1 VKSFDAIVVGL
12 GAAGCHVVRVLAAK
26 GLRVA
31 AVEAGGM
38 LAPRDLPERA
48 PPMSNWRRALAWR
61 RPVQSRS
68 ISFHPALAHLYVD
81 DRDHPYRTRGGD
93 RFLWIRG
100 QQVGGRLHTWAR
112 MSLRLAP
119 RDFVRARE
127 DGYGIVWPIDYAEL
141 APYYDEVERHR
152 GLSGGI
158 DEIADL
164 PDGCISVRR
173 DLSPRA
179 RRFAERVEQR
189 LPGHRVIVP
198 RVLASGTGPMPSPL
212 EEALARGTV
221 TMMVDSPVARIV
233 LDDAGQHALG
243 VERVR
248 SDGSREL
255 VRGDLVFLCA
265 STIESLRILLAS
277 RHAKHPDGIGN
288 AQDLLGRFVLDHNFV
303 VAAGSVGAEDRER
316 SHADEERDGD
326 TLDLGSK
333 LDFYVPDVG
342 GPVGSR
348 DFVRGFGVQ
357 GTIGPTTWGMGCF
370 GEMLPMA
377 ENRVTLSRRVDVH
390 GLAVP
395 NIAVRRSAN
404 DKRMIAAQK
413 RALVDLSRAGD
424 LRIEMPLPS
433 LLRSL
438 LWRAVGPEVGVMHI
452 GLAIH
457 ECGGAR
463 MGSHPGE
470 SVLDPEQRVWGVP
483 SVVVA
488 DGAALPSTG
497 CQNPTLTIMALAT
510 RAATLAVR

>member
-1 VKSFDAIVVGL
+1 MKSFDAIVVGL

-26 GLRVA
+26 GLRIA
-31 AVEAGGM
+31 AVEAGG
-38 LAPRDLPERA
+38 LLGSRDLPKRA
-48 PPMSNWRRALAWR
+48 APMSNWRRALAWR
-61 RPVQSRS
+61 HPVQSKS

-127 DGYGIVWPIDYAEL
+127 DGHGIAWPIGYADL
-141 APYYDEVERHR
+141 APYYDQVERHH
-152 GLSGGI
+152 GLSGGN
-158 DEIADL
+158 DEIAEL
-164 PDGCISVRR
+164 PDGQVSVRR
-173 DLSPRA
+173 ELSPRA
-179 RRFAERVEQR
+179 REFAERVRQR
-189 LPGHRVIVP
+189 FPERRVIAP

-221 TMMVDSPVARIV
+221 EMMVDSPVARIV
-233 LDDAGQHALG
+233 LDDAGDRALG
-243 VERVR
+243 VERVNA
-248 SDGSREL
+248 DGSREL
-255 VRGDLVFLCA
+255 VRGELVFLCA

-277 RHAKHPDGIGN
+277 RHPRHPTGIGN
-288 AQDLLGRFVLDHNFV
+288 GRDLLGRFVLDHNFV
-303 VAAGSVGAEDRER
+303 VAAGSVGAGYR
-316 SHADEERDGD
+316 SLGGPGTERDVD

-333 LDFYVPDVG
+333 LDFYVPDFVTPG
-342 GPVGSR
+342 GSC

-357 GTIGPTTWGMGCF
+357 GTIGATSWGMGCF
-370 GEMLPMA
+370 GEMLPSA
-377 ENRVTLSRRVDVH
+377 DNRVTLSSRVDVH
-390 GLAVP
+390 GLSVP

-413 RALVDLSRAGD
+413 RTLFELAGAAD

-433 LLRSL
+433 LVRSI

-470 SVLDPEQRVWGVP
+470 SVLDPNQRVWGLP
-483 SVVVA
+483 SVIVA

-510 RAATLAVR
+510 RAATLAVS